1 VTGPQTTLDP
11 AQMNECTPMSNR
23 PCRWA
28 ILGTAGIARKNWLA
42 IRQAENARLV
52 AVASRDR
59 ARARAFIDECEV
71 SAPGHP
77 PPDAVGSYDEVLD
90 RDDVDAV
97 YVPLPT
103 GIRAEWVIRAAE
115 RRKHVLVEKPCAVD
129 LAELKRIVVACR
141 AHDVQFMDGV
151 MWLHSRRAEAV
162 RLSLRAADADGG
174 IGTIRRIATQF
185 TFRAPEAFFTDNIR
199 AQGHLEPLGCL
210 GDLGWYTI
218 GFILWALHPHLP
230 DAVDGRLLATHAAG
244 QGPAVPTEFSG
255 ELSFRGDGHGPG
267 ISASF
272 FCSFLIEHQQWVHV
286 SGSRGSL
293 RIDDFVLPFFGC
305 ETSFTLSYPRFVQDG
320 CDFRMERHDH
330 DIHVEEYANGHATA
344 QETNLFREFSALV
357 LSGRRDDRWP
367 EMSLAVQRVMMDCLA
382 AARAR

>member
-1 VTGPQTTLDP
+1 
-11 AQMNECTPMSNR
+11 MSNR

-59 ARARAFIDECEV
+59 ARARAFIDECEA

-129 LAELKRIVVACR
+129 LAELKRIVAACR
-141 AHDVQFMDGV
+141 THDVQFMDGV

-162 RLSLRAADADGG
+162 RLSLRAADTDGG

-330 DIHVEEYANGHATA
+330 DIRVEEYANGHATA

-382 AARAR
+382 AARTG